1 MSPLRV
7 DDLADVRAGD
17 KGATLILAVFPR
29 NQEAF
34 ELLRDRLTTD
44 VVARHFRCE
53 PGVSRTLIPQL
64 PALTFRLPGVLGSGV
79 TNPATHDGHG
89 KTLGYHLLGLS
100 LDG

>member
-1 MSPLRV
+1 MAELLV

-34 ELLRDRLTTD
+34 EFLRTRLTSEA
-44 VVARHFRCE
+44 VARHYRC
-53 PGVSRTLIPQL
+53 PDVVVRTEIAHL
-64 PALTFRLPGVLGSGV
+64 PALTFKLPGVLGGGV
-79 TNPATHDGHG
+79 TNPAAHDGHG

-100 LDG
+100 LES